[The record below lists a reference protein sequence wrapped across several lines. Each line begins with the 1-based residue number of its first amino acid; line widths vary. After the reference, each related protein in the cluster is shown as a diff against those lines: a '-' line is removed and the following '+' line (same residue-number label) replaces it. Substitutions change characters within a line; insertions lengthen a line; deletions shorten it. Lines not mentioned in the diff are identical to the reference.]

1 MPDTVDSSSG
11 GDVQAAG
18 DGTARVTT
26 GAVVEAPEATGAG
39 SRWTPQRIAYTAVA
53 VVVVVFLVVKAADD
67 VRQFVR
73 VTLNGV
79 TLAALYF
86 VVASGFTLIFGLMR
100 VVNMAHGS
108 LYLLG
113 GYLALKMQES
123 WFKED
128 TGLNLSL
135 SGATDAEY
143 NFLGWFVP
151 LVLATLAIGLIG
163 VAMQQ
168 IFLRWNQGQDLR
180 QALITIALS
189 VIFAD
194 QMLAAFGG
202 ISKDIAAPSAWPTS
216 VLLPGDVR
224 FGFFRGVVVLGSALL
239 IGLLL
244 WLVIKRTRFGKI
256 VRAGVDDRDMVS
268 ALGINVNLVFV
279 GAFFIGAL
287 LAGFGG
293 VLGGTMISLAPGQ
306 DTAFLLNSLIVVII
320 GGMGSLGG
328 AAIGALA
335 LGLVDSYADV
345 YLIFGDTDLTNYSIL
360 VTFALLVGVLAVRPL
375 GLFGRPA

>member
-1 MPDTVDSSSG
+1 MSETVDSSSG
-11 GDVQAAG
+11 GDVQHAG
-18 DGTARVTT
+18 DASAQVTT
-26 GAVVEAPEATGAG
+26 GGAMAAPEVTGAG
-39 SRWTPQRIAYTAVA
+39 NRWTPKRIAFALVA

-67 VRQFVR
+67 VRQFVI

-113 GYLALKMQES
+113 GYLALEMQDA

-135 SGATDAEY
+135 SGASDAEY
-143 NFLGWFVP
+143 NFLSWFLP
-151 LVLATLAIGLIG
+151 LVLATIAIGFVG

-168 IFLRWNQGQDLR
+168 VFLRWNQGQELR

-189 VIFAD
+189 VIIAD

-202 ISKDIAAPSAWPTS
+202 ISKDVGAPSAWPTS

-224 FGFFRGVVVLGSALL
+224 FGFFRGVVVLGAALL
-239 IGLLL
+239 LGLLL

-268 ALGINVNLVFV
+268 ALGINVNLVFA

-335 LGLVDSYADV
+335 LGLVDAYADV